1 MEMTKDIE
9 TYLLE
14 GCGRCELGGTPD
26 CKVHTWTNE
35 IRELRRIIL
44 SCGLDEE
51 VKWGNPC
58 YTFQGNNVLMIAA
71 FKQFVSLSFFKG
83 VLLSDSD
90 KLLAQQGENS
100 QAVRVLKFIEVK
112 RVLELEPVIKSYIY
126 EAIEVEK
133 RGLKVS
139 FKAKD
144 DLVYPDE
151 LLQAFEGNED
161 LKTAF
166 EALTPGRQRGFIL
179 HFTQPKKSE
188 TRTNRIEKCKPLIFD
203 GKGLQGR

>member
-1 MEMTKDIE
+1 MEMTKDVE

-83 VLLSDSD
+83 VLLSDTD
-90 KLLAQQGENS
+90 KLLYQQGENS

-112 RVLELEPVIKSYIY
+112 RVLELESIIKSYIY

-151 LLQAFEGNED
+151 LLQAFEGNVD
-161 LKTAF
+161 LKMAF
-166 EALTPGRQRGFIL
+166 EALTPGRQRGFVL

-188 TRTNRIEKCKPLIFD
+188 TRANRIEKCKPLIFD